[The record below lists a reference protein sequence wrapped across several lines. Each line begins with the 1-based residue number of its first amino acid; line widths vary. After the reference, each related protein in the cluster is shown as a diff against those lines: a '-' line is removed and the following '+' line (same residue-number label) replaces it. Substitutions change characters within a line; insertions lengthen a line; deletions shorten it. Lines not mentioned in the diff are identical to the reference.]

1 MDMNDYKNE
10 CRACGKE
17 AYTCAAVAL
26 LNSHLKGYCQ
36 DCIDLLWMTEVKL
49 DALEI
54 IEDWWFIQRKKM
66 FRKPT
71 KSAQKK

>member
-26 LNSHLKGYCQ
+26 LNSHLK
-36 DCIDLLWMTEVKL
+36 LLSGLYRPTL
-49 DALEI
+49 D
-54 IEDWWFIQRKKM
+54 D
-66 FRKPT
+66 
-71 KSAQKK
+71 